1 MIFCFFYFVII
12 LYLCKP
18 NRRLKIYS
26 NNKIEMKKI
35 YFLIFLGTMFSVSAQ
50 KMKPLY
56 DQFSRS
62 WGYVSEKGMWMI
74 NPAFEAAEDFSD
86 GNVVAAVM
94 LNKRWGAINSKGT
107 VVVEPI
113 FEFSSQAVE
122 AYFQQ
127 LESKDQNSE
136 WILVVKD
143 IESGK
148 FGFAN
153 CKGVWV
159 IKPQYDVA
167 TDFTD
172 YSYKRYS
179 TVKKDEKWG
188 CISDKGELVV
198 KTVFETQDQATDAG
212 YQWHKNEPLGVWLYP
227 AQTKEGIWGYVN
239 YRGNWAIKPIFEYA
253 QEFVGDRYNRC
264 AVVKIDGSW
273 GCVDDRGKY
282 VVDPKFPFAGQ
293 AVRAGFDWRKS
304 K

>member
-1 MIFCFFYFVII
+1 
-12 LYLCKP
+12 
-18 NRRLKIYS
+18 
-26 NNKIEMKKI
+26 
-35 YFLIFLGTMFSVSAQ
+35 MFSVSAQ

-153 CKGVWV
+153 CKGAWV

-172 YSYKRYS
+172 CFRNAEITSSVAYPIDYYSNKPVDYLDNMFYGLANVVSFTRCFYYAKLHGGFIEGTS
-179 TVKKDEKWG
+179 TLSAA
-188 CISDKGELVV
+188 ILGEN
-198 KTVFETQDQATDAG
+198 FFG
-212 YQWHKNEPLGVWLYP
+212 
-227 AQTKEGIWGYVN
+227 
-239 YRGNWAIKPIFEYA
+239 
-253 QEFVGDRYNRC
+253 
-264 AVVKIDGSW
+264 
-273 GCVDDRGKY
+273 GCVLAESFERCFEKSTGIKFVSEKLFDDCTHAK
-282 VVDPKFPFAGQ
+282 KFLSAFFDCAGIEGNVPELWERDDVETFAGCYEGCTNAQ
-293 AVRAGFDWRKS
+293 NYADIPEAWK
-304 K
+304 